1 MNIIKKSTLAMLF
14 GAFAVA
20 TLVSLPAKA
29 ESNPFEAQS
38 IVTIA
43 EQDDKAGKCGEGKAA
58 KKGKCGEGKCGEG
71 KAAKKG
77 KCGEGKCG
85 EGKAAKKGKCGE
97 GKCGEGKA
105 AKKGKCGE
113 GKCGEGKAAKKGK
126 CGEGKDKAK
135 KCGG

>member
-29 ESNPFEAQS
+29 ESNPFEAQG

-43 EQDDKAGKCGEGKAA
+43 EQDDKAGKCGEGKM
-58 KKGKCGEGKCGEG
+58 KDGKCGEGK
-71 KAAKKG
+71 K
-77 KCGEGKCG
+77 
-85 EGKAAKKGKCGE
+85 AKKGKCGE